1 MILTMNG
8 SQFVREARR
17 RVGLSQADVA
27 DRAGTTQ
34 SAIARLESGRSAPS
48 LERITELVRA
58 CGFDLE
64 VRLVPLDDSDRSVAQ
79 GNLRLGID
87 ARLRQHAAA
96 VRFARAGRRA
106 LADARA

>member
-1 MILTMNG
+1 MNG

-17 RVGLSQADVA
+17 RAGLSQADLA
-27 DRAGTTQ
+27 HRARTAQ
-34 SAIARLESGRSAPS
+34 SAVARLEAGRSAPS

-64 VRLVPLDDSDRSVAQ
+64 VQLIPLDDSDWSIAQ
-79 GNLRLGID
+79 GNLRLGVD

>member
-1 MILTMNG
+1 MNG

-17 RVGLSQADVA
+17 RAGLIQADLA
-27 DRAGTTQ
+27 SRAGTTQ
-34 SAIARLESGRSAPS
+34 SAVARLEAGRSAPS
-48 LERITELVRA
+48 LERITEFVRA
-58 CGFDLE
+58 CGFDLD
-64 VRLVPLDDSDRSVAQ
+64 VHLTPVDDSDWSIAQ
-79 GNLRLGID
+79 GNLRLGVD

>member
-1 MILTMNG
+1 MNG

-17 RVGLSQADVA
+17 RAGLSQADVA
-27 DRAGTTQ
+27 GRAGTTQ

-48 LERITELVRA
+48 LERVAELVRA
-58 CGFDLE
+58 CGFELDVHLT
-64 VRLVPLDDSDRSVAQ
+64 PADDSDWSIAQ
-79 GNLRLGID
+79 GNLRLGIES
-87 ARLRQHAAA
+87 RLRQHAAA

>member
-1 MILTMNG
+1 MNG

-17 RVGLSQADVA
+17 RAGLSQADLA
-27 DRAGTTQ
+27 SRAGTTQ
-34 SAIARLESGRSAPS
+34 SAVARLETGRSAPS

-58 CGFDLE
+58 CGFDLD
-64 VRLVPLDDSDRSVAQ
+64 VHLVPVEDSDWSIAQ
-79 GNLRLGID
+79 GNLRVGVD

-96 VRFARAGRRA
+96 VSFARAGRRA